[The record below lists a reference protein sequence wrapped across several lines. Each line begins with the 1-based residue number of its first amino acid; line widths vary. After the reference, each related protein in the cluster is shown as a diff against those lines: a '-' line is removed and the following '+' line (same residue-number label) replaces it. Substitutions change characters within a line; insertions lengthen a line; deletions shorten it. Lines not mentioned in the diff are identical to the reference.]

1 MKTVPVSL
9 IHSKRSVTSCDSVGC
24 HRQQLWVESSPTW
37 LTMDG
42 MNVFMQ
48 SPEPSVLLALAKC
61 YISNG
66 HIPSWCD
73 ISETLNLTFVT

>member
-48 SPEPSVLLALAKC
+48 SPEPSVLPWPSLSVTLVMVTYPAGV
-61 YISNG
+61 ISVR
-66 HIPSWCD
+66 
-73 ISETLNLTFVT
+73 L